1 MDIRTLITIDEDI
14 LGGLPVFSGTRVSIE
29 SLFDHIEAGV
39 SLDTFLDDFPSV
51 SRQQVTDLLE
61 AAYKLLTSK
70 DIQSLYATVA

>member
-61 AAYKLLTSK
+61 AANKLLTSK

>member
-1 MDIRTLITIDEDI
+1 MDIMTLITIDEDI
-14 LGGLPVFSGTRVSIE
+14 LGGLPVFSGIRVSIE

-39 SLDTFLDDFPSV
+39 SLDTFLDNFPSV

-61 AAYKLLTSK
+61 AANKLLTSK